1 VPAVLALSRR
11 ALLAA
16 GAASLLPACAEKPFS
31 EADRAT
37 LTSVAQDLFPHPVLS
52 DAPYRAIVDAT
63 FPASARAGTLSDAA
77 TAARSLAG
85 YTASAKAARR
95 ARLAP
100 RLSEPFFMGF
110 RFAVLAGLYSDL
122 SVTSRFGYQGPS
134 LAEGGYIDRGF
145 DALPWL
151 PSPGPEASR
160 WPV

>member
-1 VPAVLALSRR
+1 
-11 ALLAA
+11 
-16 GAASLLPACAEKPFS
+16 
-31 EADRAT
+31 
-37 LTSVAQDLFPHPVLS
+37 
-52 DAPYRAIVDAT
+52 
-63 FPASARAGTLSDAA
+63 
-77 TAARSLAG
+77 
-85 YTASAKAARR
+85 
-95 ARLAP
+95 
-100 RLSEPFFMGF
+100 MGF